1 MAIFRHK
8 GATLLLFP
16 CLLLLGTAISALPRL
31 FYHLPVTPQEITR
44 TTSSEQAKKS
54 FIHYLYAT
62 DQLGVPFLIGSLV
75 GYLLNRRPR
84 MNLGSQCTQYFLWVG
99 MVMLP
104 LIAVA
109 WNEHFSPLEGH
120 FTDFNFIS
128 WLLLS
133 KAMWSLGF
141 GWVIYASATER
152 GCENL
157 FSVCGFNF

>member
-1 MAIFRHK
+1 MAIFKHK
-8 GATLLLFP
+8 GATLLLLP
-16 CLLLLGTAISALPRL
+16 CLLLLGTAISAVPRL
-31 FYHLPVTPQEITR
+31 LYHLPVTPQEITR

-75 GYLLNRRPR
+75 GYLLNRRPK
-84 MNLGSQCTQYFLWVG
+84 MNLGGRCTQYFLWVG

-120 FTDFNFIS
+120 FTHFNFIS

-141 GWVIYASATER
+141 GWVVYASATRR
-152 GCENL
+152 GCM
-157 FSVCGFNF
+157 NFF